1 MTEKTFTNKT
11 GMQGW
16 KDYKKL
22 SDKVTLADLKY
33 TEESEGSSLE
43 EVDKFLKIKRVSNE
57 SNERP

>member
-57 SNERP
+57 K